1 MVVEVVVMVVL
12 VSELMMSELMVMV
25 VAVVVEVEVLF
36 LSPQSVTRG
45 PPSHH
50 PPLTL
55 IITHK
60 NFPSSALHH
69 LNTFH
74 SRIFQTKSKVKNFEN
89 IF

>member
-25 VAVVVEVEVLF
+25 VAVVVDVEVLF
-36 LSPQSVTRG
+36 LSPQSVT
-45 PPSHH
+45 PP
-50 PPLTL
+50 PTL

>member
-12 VSELMMSELMVMV
+12 VSELMVMV

-36 LSPQSVTRG
+36 LSPQSVT
-45 PPSHH
+45 PP
-50 PPLTL
+50 PTL

-69 LNTFH
+69 LNTSH

>member
-1 MVVEVVVMVVL
+1 MVVEVVVMLVL

-25 VAVVVEVEVLF
+25 VALIIIT
-36 LSPQSVTRG
+36 LI
-45 PPSHH
+45 
-50 PPLTL
+50 TL
-55 IITHK
+55 IITYK

>member
-36 LSPQSVTRG
+36 LSPQSVT
-45 PPSHH
+45 PP
-50 PPLTL
+50 PTTL

-69 LNTFH
+69 LNTSH